1 MMRLLKG
8 LKLKPHSLK
17 KVLFFCALI
26 LSLSFSSARVFAQD
40 YYWEDPVKISSNSS
54 MFPSFASNNNSEN
67 MVSVLIWQNIVQ
79 SRSKKEIYLS
89 AKIYYE
95 KNGVQDWVT
104 KENFAG
110 PFTFSGEVPNISS
123 VSVNK
128 DGTIAV
134 AVLSSTKSVSVFT
147 TSLGDGTAGVDADG
161 ENNSGTAGGEDTAGG
176 DGATNGDG
184 TAESAAR
191 SQATFEFSRYDLKS
205 STDTAVAPRI
215 YTNSNGGFMIFAT
228 KSSTRGDISTF
239 SFLQSQSSDGRKW
252 TEFSAFRPTEKT
264 SNPFVPYLYS
274 YNGIDYLV
282 FQASHTTVDEV
293 NVNKSRRTYQIYS
306 CLSSDGGRTWTDPVL
321 VTDDTVKSLNA
332 ASDAKF
338 DSYQNQNPTLI
349 SYQDKMYIAWEKTHY
364 TSENAQIYFAEFG
377 LDGRIIGNAELIS
390 SGNAGASTPYFFIYK
405 DNLSLIWTDAR
416 SGNNSIIMAQKK
428 GYFWEET
435 TLSKTN
441 NENTFGLAIVSN
453 FQKDLNIFW
462 QEKSGRQ
469 TRIMQLSPDRSVAK
483 PSIKA
488 LSFKPGKKST
498 SQKVRSSVILPKDS
512 SGIEGFAYIWTQ
524 DENEDV
530 PETFMNLPS
539 QNQLTEFATEDGK
552 WFLKVKVLDYA
563 GNWSK
568 AAVITYIRDTTPPLP
583 PVIKEIPL
591 DDKGFAKS
599 NTFSIEWDDQDEED
613 EIAGYSYNF
622 ALVASKDS
630 KAPRVPSRI
639 VTSNKK
645 ISFKNADNG
654 IYAFSVSAIDECGN
668 ISQSSTVYISLNK
681 YIPYTTVTSAK
692 YEADEFGTINLS
704 IIGKGFTAEGKIT
717 EIYIDADG
725 KAPYDKTL
733 LLSQK
738 DFTIGGD
745 KLIKGIELE
754 DMEEGTY
761 KIGLLHAKRGLYF
774 TNDILKVTESGTV
787 KTGDYSY
794 EFKPSWQKIEQKKFK
809 LNMSLVIVILITLMM
824 AIGFVTTLFA
834 TVKTVK
840 DSRLLKL
847 EINALITGD
856 AMPLEKKKKAKDLQK
871 IAFSLKYKL
880 AIVTSVLISFII
892 MLVSVPLGY
901 IMIND
906 QETTLATSL
915 ENQVSVLLD
924 SIISGTKTYLPSQ
937 NILELGFLPQQSSAL
952 EEANYVTIIGLSEQ
966 MNSTDLNFVW
976 ATNDNKINSKIDTK
990 EERVYGR
997 SRLVIDEMEE
1007 ISKNCKEL
1015 NDEAIKQASS
1025 IAQEISVLTK
1035 EGISLALRTDSK
1047 SVARRDEI
1055 SDVTRALNSKL
1066 NSTLSEIANEGFVSI
1081 PKFDNQ
1087 QLDRKNTTYLF
1098 YKPVL
1103 YRQGSEENF
1112 VRGVVLMEISTDG
1125 LIKNV
1130 DKARTRIILL
1140 TALIAL
1146 FAIAIGVIVSLIFA
1160 NIIVIPLKK
1169 LTTHVKMI
1177 RDTGNKTELKGRDI
1191 NIKSR
1196 DEIRLLGD
1204 NINDMAH
1211 QLVEAAVYENMLLGG
1226 KEVQR
1231 AFLPLDM
1238 IDPTSKTKLSVGH
1251 METKNIQFFGYYEGA
1266 KGVSGDY
1273 FDFKDLDGRYAALI
1287 KCDVSG
1293 KGSPAA
1299 LIMAEVA
1306 ALFCDYFKTWTIKKN
1321 GTNLA
1326 PLVSKINDH
1335 LEARNLKGK
1344 FAAFTLALFD
1354 TQEGDI
1360 YFCNAG
1366 DNIIHIYD
1374 STEHVKKT
1382 IALTETPPAGP
1393 FPSFMVE
1400 MKGGYP
1406 VEKLHLNSGD
1416 VLFLYTDGIEEAKR
1430 LYRDVETG
1438 KALRFKP
1445 DTAVEVLDE
1454 DDKDATDGEEM
1465 SPERVNSII
1474 EAVMARK
1481 KYKLVKKANPV
1492 DDITSLDFEFDFTN
1506 CKGTPEEVIMAL
1518 VSIEKVFRLYK
1529 DSSTNSYDHAVI
1541 DKKVDAFMKDHFVQY
1556 ETYCAEHADHPMKEL
1571 EAEYMYY
1578 TNVKE
1583 DEQFDDLTL
1592 VAIKKK

>member
-1 MMRLLKG
+1 MMRLVK
-8 LKLKPHSLK
+8 KLARMPLSLK
-17 KVLFFCALI
+17 NIFIICVFIACFSTPI
-26 LSLSFSSARVFAQD
+26 LAQD
-40 YYWEDPVKISSNSS
+40 FYWEDPLKISSNSS
-54 MFPSFASNNNSEN
+54 MFPSFATNNNPEN
-67 MVSVLIWQNIVQ
+67 MVSVLIWQNVVQ
-79 SRSKKEIYLS
+79 NRSKKEIYLS
-89 AKIYYE
+89 AKIYSE
-95 KNGVQDWVT
+95 SNGIQSWVV

-128 DGTIAV
+128 NGVIAV
-134 AVLSSTKSVSVFT
+134 AVLSSIKSVSVFT
-147 TSLGDGTAGVDADG
+147 TQVSSQKNMKEESSKD
-161 ENNSGTAGGEDTAGG
+161 ENGFS
-176 DGATNGDG
+176 
-184 TAESAAR
+184 ESDI
-191 SQATFEFSRYDLKS
+191 SQEQGSYEFSRYDLKN
-205 STDTAVAPRI
+205 STDSAVAPRI
-215 YTNSNGGFMIFAT
+215 YASSNGGFIIFAT
-228 KSSTRGDISTF
+228 KSSTKEDISTF
-239 SFLQSQSSDGRKW
+239 SFLQSQSPDGKKWSD
-252 TEFSAFRPTEKT
+252 FSAFKPTEKT
-264 SNPFVPYLYS
+264 SNPFVPFLYS
-274 YNGIDYLV
+274 HNGIDYLV
-282 FQASHTTVDEV
+282 FQASYTTVDEV

-306 CLSSDGGRTWTDPVL
+306 CYSTDSGRTWTEPVL
-321 VTDDTVKSLNA
+321 ITDDTVKSLNSS
-332 ASDAKF
+332 SDAKF
-338 DSYQNQNPTLI
+338 DNYQNQNPTLI

-364 TSENAQIYFAEFG
+364 TSENSQIYFAQFST
-377 LDGRIIGNAELIS
+377 DGRISGNAELIS
-390 SGNAGASTPYFFIYK
+390 SGTASASTPYFFTFN
-405 DNLSLIWTDAR
+405 DNICLIWTDAR
-416 SGNNSIIMAQKK
+416 SGNNSIRMAQKK

-441 NENTFGLAIVSN
+441 NENTFGAAIVSN

-462 QEKSGRQ
+462 QEKSGKQ
-469 TRIMQLSPDRSVAK
+469 SRIMQLSPDRSVAK
-483 PSIKA
+483 PAIKA
-488 LSFKPGKKST
+488 LSFNPGKKST
-498 SQKVRSSVILPKDS
+498 AQKVRTSVILPKDS

-524 DENEDV
+524 DENEEV

-539 QNQLTEFATEDGK
+539 QNQLSEYATEDGK
-552 WFLKVKVLDYA
+552 WYLKVKVLDYA

-568 AAVITYIRDTTPPLP
+568 EATITYTRDTTPPLP
-583 PVIKEIPL
+583 PVITEIPL

-599 NTFSIEWDDQDEED
+599 NTFSIEWDDQNLDD
-613 EIAGYSYNF
+613 EIAGYTYNF
-622 ALVASKDS
+622 ALVSSRDS
-630 KAPRVPSRI
+630 KIPKVPSRI
-639 VTSNKK
+639 ITTDKK
-645 ISFKNADNG
+645 ITFKNADNG
-654 IYAFSVSAIDECGN
+654 LYAFSVSAIDECGN
-668 ISQSSTVYISLNK
+668 ISKSSTIYVSLNK

-733 LLSQK
+733 LLSQN
-738 DFTIGGD
+738 DYTIGGD

-754 DMEEGTY
+754 DMEEGIY

-774 TNDILKVTESGTV
+774 TKDILKVNESGTV
-787 KTGDYSY
+787 KIGDYSY
-794 EFKPSWQKIEQKKFK
+794 VFEPSWQKVENKKFS
-809 LNMSLVIVILITLMM
+809 LHMSLVIVILITLMM
-824 AIGFVTTLFA
+824 ALGFVTTLFA

-856 AMPLEKKKKAKDLQK
+856 TMPLKKKEKAKDLQK

-880 AIVTSVLISFII
+880 IFVTSILTSFII

-901 IMIND
+901 IMIKD
-906 QETTLATSL
+906 QETTLASSL

-924 SIISGTKTYLPSQ
+924 SIVSGTKTYLPSQ

-952 EEANYVTIIGLSEQ
+952 KEANYVTIVGLSEQ

-976 ATNDNKINSKIDTK
+976 ATNDSQINSKIDTK
-990 EERVYGR
+990 DERVYGK
-997 SRLVIDEMEE
+997 SRLVIDEMDQ
-1007 ISKNCKEL
+1007 ISQNCQEL
-1015 NDEAIKQASS
+1015 NNEAIRQASS

-1035 EGISLALRTDSK
+1035 EGITLALRSDSK
-1047 SVARRDEI
+1047 SVARREEI
-1055 SDVTRALNSKL
+1055 SEVTRGLNSKL
-1066 NSTLSEIANEGFVSI
+1066 NTTLSEIANQGFVSI
-1081 PKFDNQ
+1081 PQFDNQ

-1112 VRGVVLMEISTDG
+1112 VRGVVLMEITTKD

-1130 DKARTRIILL
+1130 DQARNRIILI
-1140 TALIAL
+1140 TALIAF
-1146 FAIAIGVIVSLIFA
+1146 FAITIGVIVSLIFA

-1169 LTTHVKMI
+1169 LTRHVKMI
-1177 RDTGNKTELKGRDI
+1177 RDTGNKAELEGHDI
-1191 NIKSR
+1191 KIKSH

-1238 IDPTSKTKLSVGH
+1238 IDQTSKIKLSVGH

-1273 FDFKDLDGRYAALI
+1273 FDFKDLDGRYSALI

-1306 ALFCDYFKTWTIKKN
+1306 ALFCDYFKTWSYKKN
-1321 GTNLA
+1321 GTNLSE
-1326 PLVSKINDH
+1326 LVTKINDH
-1335 LEARNLKGK
+1335 IEARSLRGK

-1374 STEHVKKT
+1374 STEHKKKT
-1382 IALTETPPAGP
+1382 IFLTETPPAGP
-1393 FPSFMVE
+1393 FPSFMIE

-1430 LYRDVETG
+1430 LYRDTESG
-1438 KALRFKP
+1438 KPLRFKP
-1445 DTAVEVLDE
+1445 ETSTEVLNE

-1465 SPERVNSII
+1465 SPDRVNAVI
-1474 EAVMARK
+1474 EAVFSRK
-1481 KYKLVKKANPV
+1481 KYRLVKKANPL
-1492 DDITSLDFEFDFTN
+1492 DDITNLDFEFDFTN
-1506 CKGTPEEVIMAL
+1506 CQGTPEEVIMAL
-1518 VSIEKVFRLYK
+1518 VCVEKVFRLYK
-1529 DSSTNSYDHAVI
+1529 DSSTTSYDHAVV
-1541 DKKVDAFMKDHFVQY
+1541 DKKVDAFMKEHFLQY
-1556 ETYCAEHADHPMKEL
+1556 DIYCSEHSKHPMPEL
-1571 EAEYMYY
+1571 ENEYMYY